1 LGIGKPKVKRD
12 VTPAP
17 TYQRQ
22 ISYFAA
28 KSAAAAGLDRPPREI
43 PAEMP
48 QI

>member
-1 LGIGKPKVKRD
+1 LGIGKSKVKRN

-22 ISYFAA
+22 ISCFAA
-28 KSAAAAGLDRPPREI
+28 KSAAAAGLNGPPRKI